1 MFYEGVFSLSYSLLI
16 IDCEPLFCMSIKEMV
31 DWGSL
36 GFHRVDMRFSYD
48 DGLKAALTHN
58 YTLIF
63 TEVRLHDKSGLSLI
77 RQLRQQETTSNF
89 VIISAFAEFSY
100 AQTAMELGVF
110 QYLLKPF
117 PRDALD
123 ACINR
128 FLNQYQRRVFVD
140 PPADPPD
147 RQDRRR
153 TARIDRILDFIHD
166 NYADPTLSLGKV
178 ASAFFLNASYLGQR
192 FRLQTGVKFT
202 DYLNQYRI
210 VKACDLLLKTQ
221 YLTYEISEMVGFA
234 NINYFHRV
242 FKRITGVGTEEYRH
256 KAPHG
261 QIKAPSLPEKSDLK
275 EVKL

>member
-1 MFYEGVFSLSYSLLI
+1 MSYSLLI
-16 IDCEPLFCMSIKEMV
+16 IDNEPLNCMSIKEMV
-31 DWGSL
+31 DWDAL
-36 GFHRVDMRFSYD
+36 GFQRVDMRFSYD
-48 DGLKAALTHN
+48 DGLKAALSHA

-63 TEVRLHDKSGLSLI
+63 TEVRLHEKSGLSLI
-77 RQLRQQETTSNF
+77 RQLREQDTTSNF
-89 VIISAFAEFSY
+89 VIISSFAEFSY

-123 ACINR
+123 ACVNR
-128 FLNQYQRRVFVD
+128 FLTQYQRRLLIET
-140 PPADPPD
+140 PSEPQD

-153 TARIDRILDFIHD
+153 TARIDRILDYIHD
-166 NYADPTLSLGKV
+166 NYSDPTLSLSKV

-242 FKRITGVGTEEYRH
+242 FKRIIGVGTEEYRH

-261 QIKAPSLPEKSDLK
+261 QINTPKLPDKMN
-275 EVKL
+275 

>member
-1 MFYEGVFSLSYSLLI
+1 VSALSYSLLI
-16 IDCEPLFCMSIKEMV
+16 IDDEPLYCMSIKEMV
-31 DWGSL
+31 DWDSL
-36 GFHRVDMRFSYD
+36 GFKRVDMRFSYD
-48 DGLKAALTHN
+48 DGLKAALSHS

-77 RQLRQQETTSNF
+77 RQLRDQNTASTF
-89 VIISAFAEFSY
+89 VIISAYAEFSY

-123 ACINR
+123 ACVFR
-128 FLNQYQRRVFVD
+128 FLNQYQACSAPDTFV
-140 PPADPPD
+140 DPPD

-153 TARIDRILDFIHD
+153 TARIDRILDYIHD
-166 NYADPTLSLGKV
+166 NYSDPTLSLSRV

-261 QIKAPSLPEKSDLK
+261 HVNTPTLPVRLK
-275 EVKL
+275 

>member
-1 MFYEGVFSLSYSLLI
+1 MGYSLLI
-16 IDCEPLFCMSIKEMV
+16 IDNEPLSCMSIKEMI
-31 DWGSL
+31 DWDAL
-36 GFHRVDMRFSYD
+36 GFQRVDMRFGYE
-48 DGLKAALTHN
+48 DGLKAALSYP

-63 TEVRLHDKSGLSLI
+63 TEVRLHERSGLSLI
-77 RQLRQQETTSNF
+77 RHLREQETASSF
-89 VIISAFAEFSY
+89 VIISAYAEFSY

-123 ACINR
+123 ACVNR
-128 FLNQYQRRVFVD
+128 FLAQNRKSLQQESPVE
-140 PPADPPD
+140 PQD

-153 TARIDRILDFIHD
+153 TARIDRILDYIHD
-166 NYADPTLSLGKV
+166 NYSDSALSLGKV
-178 ASAFFLNASYLGQR
+178 ASVFFLNASYLGQR
-192 FRLQTGVKFT
+192 FRLQTGVKFN

-261 QIKAPSLPEKSDLK
+261 LIKAPTLPDKMN
-275 EVKL
+275 